1 MVKRNSRYIP
11 TYRIYELDVQN
22 VSSRAFLCRY
32 VVRVAILQ
40 AHHVGC
46 HISRISK
53 VRVTSQLQQY
63 RNKPILSL
71 LHRLEP
77 TTSRNFYNIKS
88 VNWLL
93 YTIMAGITSSWRLG
107 LLVVAAG
114 IFQLETFFPSVEGFA
129 TLPSHSVVV
138 LQTQSSM
145 PNVVSSSDSE
155 TALFATKKKKK
166 KGGNNKKG
174 GGPSFGGFGGGAM
187 ESCPC
192 GSGDTYSACCSQ
204 IHKNVQNF
212 RKASAQQIVQARY
225 SAYAKKN
232 PEFLM
237 MSTHPNNKAFNP
249 DLRAWKESIK

>member
-1 MVKRNSRYIP
+1 MKGTV
-11 TYRIYELDVQN
+11 
-22 VSSRAFLCRY
+22 
-32 VVRVAILQ
+32 
-40 AHHVGC
+40 H
-46 HISRISK
+46 
-53 VRVTSQLQQY
+53 
-63 RNKPILSL
+63 
-71 LHRLEP
+71 
-77 TTSRNFYNIKS
+77 
-88 VNWLL
+88 
-93 YTIMAGITSSWRLG
+93 SWRLW
-107 LLVVAAG
+107 LLVVAG
-114 IFQLETFFPSVEGFA
+114 IFQLATLFPSVNGFA
-129 TLPSHSVVV
+129 TLPSQRSVL
-138 LQTQSSM
+138 LQK
-145 PNVVSSSDSE
+145 PSSSIS
-155 TALFATKKKKK
+155 TSGSKTSLFATKKKKK
-166 KGGNNKKG
+166 KGGNTS